1 MLWIS
6 LGLISSV
13 LLGLYDVCK
22 KHALNHNAVLPILF
36 FSALSSFLPML
47 VVLAGMHWAPDAMQ
61 QSCFYLPKATR
72 PQHLHL
78 FGKSFI
84 IFISWTLAY
93 FSMKHLPISLVSP
106 VRASGPVW
114 TLIGALLLFHERPEP
129 MQYIGMAA
137 VFISYFAFSLIG
149 RKEGVH
155 FHRSKWILFI
165 VLATLIGT
173 LSSLYDKY
181 LLQQQGYAPMLVQ
194 FWFAFYNMALF
205 GLTVLF
211 FWLPNRRKTTPFK
224 WRWSIPLI
232 GLLLTAADL
241 IYFHAVRNPDALIVI
256 LSILRRSS
264 VVVSFTVGSI
274 LFGDA
279 NRRMKAWALAGVLA
293 GVVIIILS

>member
-1 MLWIS
+1 MLWIA

-22 KHALNHNAVLPILF
+22 KHALNHNAVLPVLF
-36 FSALSSFLPML
+36 FSTLFSFLPML
-47 VVLAGMHWAPDAMQ
+47 AVLGGMHWAPETMRH
-61 QSCFYLPKATR
+61 SHFYLPEASLS
-72 PQHLHL
+72 QHLHL

-93 FSMKHLPISLVSP
+93 FAMKHLPISIASP

-114 TLIGALLLFHERPEP
+114 TLIGALLLFHERPAP
-129 MQYIGMAA
+129 IQWAGMAV
-137 VFISYFAFSLIG
+137 VFASYFSFSLIG

-155 FHRSKWILFI
+155 FHRSRWILFLF
-165 VLATLIGT
+165 LATLIGT
-173 LSSLYDKY
+173 FSSLYDKY
-181 LLQQQGYAPMLVQ
+181 LFQRLDYAPMLVQ
-194 FWFAFYNMALF
+194 FWFAFYNLLLF
-205 GLTVLF
+205 SLTVLL
-211 FWLPNRRKTTPFK
+211 FWLPNRHKTTDFQ

-241 IYFHAVRNPDALIVI
+241 IYFHAVRNPDALIVV

-264 VVVSFTVGSI
+264 VVVSFTIGSI

-279 NRRMKAWALAGVLA
+279 NRRMKAWALGGVLI
-293 GVVIIILS
+293 GVILIILS